1 MTNGRINKRS
11 ALLAILCVLVMVFA
25 VPVAS
30 AASYSKVYGQTQDKV
45 RVRESASTNATI
57 IDNIVKDAC
66 IYITSS
72 KTSGSNTFVQVKYR
86 ASDGSTATGWV
97 CQSDGRN
104 TYVKVLSTD
113 QAKSKFKVSSGN
125 LPSKAVGT
133 FTAAERKASAAN
145 SDTTYIRENSSG
157 TTVSKVQTELKA
169 LGYYSG
175 KVTGNAGPMT
185 VAAIKSF
192 QGKNGLTADGIAGPQ
207 TIAKIDAAYEAKG
220 GSSSGSGSSASG
232 LKLNSKGTDVRNL
245 QQDLTT
251 LGYYWA
257 KITGNF
263 GEKTEA
269 AVKRFQEENGLTADG
284 VAGTKTLN
292 AVAAAVARKGGTP
305 ASGGNA
311 GTTLKL
317 NSQGTKVSQLQTD
330 LKQLGYYYAKITG
343 NFGAKTEAAVKAFQ
357 KAKGLTADGVAGT
370 KTLDAIAVA
379 VDKAGGS
386 SSGSSSTNMKLGSTG
401 TAVSALQ
408 QNLTTLGYYYG
419 DITGHY
425 GNLTQQAVKKFQK
438 AKGLTQD
445 GVASTATLNAITSAL
460 KNAGVD
466 VGPGTVATTLREG
479 DKGTAVTELQT
490 MLKKLNYYYGSITGS
505 FGSLTKQAVRKFQ
518 DANKLTVD
526 GVAGP
531 ATINKLRSL
540 TGGSADSGSSS
551 GSTVT
556 TDKSYGKITKDN
568 VYLRSSYSTSSS
580 AKASLSSGKLVRI
593 TKTYT
598 VGGVKWYYITVN
610 IGSYT
615 YNGYVRSDMMTTI
628 SEAEYNKE
636 GGDSDNSAGDQETIG
651 MIKVTGNNVSLRYQP
666 STSANRVGT
675 ANIGDCFYY
684 VDTVDGWFQTRSG
697 YWISRSYADV
707 MTDEEVKAYI
717 KNNGGSGNTGSSY
730 TLGSTGSMVSYIQT
744 ALTAL
749 EYYDRQITGHY
760 GRYTKDA
767 VRAFQRDNNL
777 TADGVCGTA
786 TLAAI
791 QKAYSGS
798 SSATTTYN
806 DTFYDLNNWFTDKAR
821 MNALGLKRDAHCKMT
836 DLRTGKSLN
845 IYIQSTGNHA
855 DVEPLTAADTTTLCE
870 IYGVSSADKIG
881 WEARPIL
888 ITVDKYQFICS
899 IYGEAHGAE
908 VIKDN
913 NYSGQFCLHFTG
925 SKTHNSGETLDRHK
939 KAIAEAATIL
949 TKMGK
954 KLQKGTP

>member
-1 MTNGRINKRS
+1 MANGRINKRS

-104 TYVKVLSTD
+104 TYVKVLSND

-157 TTVSKVQTELKA
+157 ATVSKVQTELKA
-169 LGYYSG
+169 LGYYYG
-175 KVTGNAGPMT
+175 QITGNAGPKT

-257 KITGNF
+257 EITGNF
-263 GEKTEA
+263 GARTET

-292 AVAAAVARKGGTP
+292 AIAAAVARKGGTP
-305 ASGGNA
+305 ASGGSA

-330 LKQLGYYYAKITG
+330 LKQLGYYYAEITG
-343 NFGAKTEAAVKAFQ
+343 NFGERTEAAVKAFQ

-370 KTLDAIAVA
+370 KTLNAIAAA

-419 DITGHY
+419 DVTGHY

-445 GVASTATLNAITSAL
+445 GVASTTTLNAITSAL

-556 TDKSYGKITKDN
+556 TDKSYGRTTKDN
-568 VYLRSSYSTSSS
+568 VYLRSSYSTTSS
-580 AKASLSSGKLVRI
+580 AKASLQKGQKFRI
-593 TKTYT
+593 SKIYT
-598 VGGVKWYYITVN
+598 VSGVKWYYVTVTV
-610 IGSYT
+610 GGYT
-615 YNGYVRSDMMTTI
+615 YKGYIRGDMMENIT
-628 SEAEYNKE
+628 AADF
-636 GGDSDNSAGDQETIG
+636 GDDSNSGEQETIG

-666 STSANRVGT
+666 STSADRVGT

-684 VDTVDGWFQTRSG
+684 VDTVDGWFQTKAG
-697 YWISRSYADV
+697 YWITKDYAKV
-707 MTDEEVKAYI
+707 MTDAEVEAYI

-730 TLGSTGSMVSYIQT
+730 TIGSTGSTVSYIQT

-749 EYYDRQITGHY
+749 KYYDRQITGHY

-777 TADGVCGTA
+777 TADGVCGA
-786 TLAAI
+786 VTLAAI

-806 DTFYDLNNWFTDKAR
+806 ATVYKLDWSYMKSNAT
-821 MNALGLKRDAHCKMT
+821 ALGIARGASIKLT
-836 DLRTGKSLN
+836 DLTTGKSLN
-845 IYIQSTGNHA
+845 VHVQSTGNHIDA
-855 DVEPLTAADTTTLCE
+855 EPLTSADTTTLCE
-870 IYGVSSADKIG
+870 IYGVSTPSAISYKR
-881 WEARPIL
+881 RPMM
-888 ITVDKYQFICS
+888 ITTSAGQFLCS
-899 IYGEAHGAE
+899 IYGQPHGAQD
-908 VIKDN
+908 ITN
-913 NYSGQFCLHFTG
+913 NGYEGQFCLHFVN
-925 SKTHNSGETLDRHK
+925 SKTHGTNRVDEDHQNAINTAETLV
-939 KAIAEAATIL
+939 KAVKVNGVNVVVET
-949 TKMGK
+949 TFK
-954 KLQKGTP
+954 